1 MNRLK
6 EMIDRLNFF
15 EKMLLI
21 VGMSVTILGFYFINR
36 IYTGE
41 GHLSWALLQAAFLW
55 LLLLFMIILTDSNE
69 SIKEELKDVIE
80 KHIEE
85 TKILRQISNEQLAE
99 LKIIQESLGV
109 RKKSVKRA
117 KKTAAKKK

>member
-1 MNRLK
+1 MNAVK
-6 EMIDRLNFF
+6 KMVSRLNFF
-15 EKMLLI
+15 EKMLLL
-21 VGMSVTILGFYFINR
+21 VGLAVTIIGFYYINQ

-69 SIKEELKDVIE
+69 SIKEELKEVIQ

-85 TKILRQISNEQLAE
+85 TKVLRDISREQLAE
-99 LKIIQESLGV
+99 LKVI
-109 RKKSVKRA
+109 KSVLS
-117 KKTAAKKK
+117 KKK

>member
-1 MNRLK
+1 MKPINNMLQ
-6 EMIDRLNFF
+6 RLNFF

-21 VGMSVTILGFYFINR
+21 VGLGVTITGFYYINK

-69 SIKEELKDVIE
+69 SIKEELKEVIN
-80 KHIEE
+80 KHVEE
-85 TKILRQISNEQLAE
+85 TKILKEISKEQLAE
-99 LKIIQESLGV
+99 LKFLN
-109 RKKSVKRA
+109 
-117 KKTAAKKK
+117 AALIKQGKKKK

>member
-1 MNRLK
+1 MKPVKSMLQ
-6 EMIDRLNFF
+6 RLNFF

-21 VGMSVTILGFYFINR
+21 VGLGVTITGFYYINK

-69 SIKEELKDVIE
+69 SIKEELKEVIN
-80 KHIEE
+80 KHVEE
-85 TKILRQISNEQLAE
+85 TRLLKKISQEQLAE
-99 LKIIQESLGV
+99 LKFLSATLVKQN
-109 RKKSVKRA
+109 KSVK
-117 KKTAAKKK
+117 KKK

>member
-1 MNRLK
+1 MEQFRK
-6 EMIDRLNFF
+6 MMARLNFF

-21 VGMSVTILGFYFINR
+21 IGISVTIIGFYYINK
-36 IYTGE
+36 IYTGD

-69 SIKEELKDVIE
+69 SIKEELREVIQ

-85 TKILRQISNEQLAE
+85 TKILKEISKEQLQE
-99 LKIIQESLGV
+99 LKLIQASLKTK
-109 RKKSVKRA
+109 RK
-117 KKTAAKKK
+117 